1 MKNEGYVQE
10 ICLGLFRSD
19 YMVHLD
25 STVED
30 AMPELKQVEFNTM
43 AASMAGLASKA
54 SLLHRYLQRT
64 SAYQTH
70 PEVASAA
77 LPPNEACSLLAAGL
91 IEAHDAYG
99 KSKSSPPLPTCV
111 LFVVQEREGNI
122 FDQKHLE
129 YQLEERHIPVFR
141 LPLSRVLEHTDVSAD
156 GFRWLTYRPPHSPN
170 TSYEVSLVYFR
181 AGYSPVEYA
190 STTAWQARVHI
201 ERSAA
206 IKCPTVLTHLAG
218 SKKVQQVLA
227 TPSSPHVDHFLPT
240 QASMAER
247 IRGTFANIYPLDES
261 AAGQEA
267 RKLALNPETATRYVL
282 KPQREG
288 GGNNHYRGAIPGFLR
303 SIPESHWKGYILME
317 VIDPPALA
325 NSAIRNGQITT
336 GQVIGE
342 YGVYGACLWRQTYDR
357 AVSSDDKENNDVE
370 SRAEPQTKAL
380 AGPSLA
386 DLAPTE
392 SENDSKIEILYNT
405 QAGYVL
411 RTKAWKSEEGG
422 IAAGYGYVDS
432 CFPVDPWKRATPG
445 R

>member
-1 MKNEGYVQE
+1 MQ
-10 ICLGLFRSD
+10 
-19 YMVHLD
+19 
-25 STVED
+25 
-30 AMPELKQVEFNTM
+30 
-43 AASMAGLASKA
+43 ASFLLLTKA
-54 SLLHRYLQRT
+54 TARYLQRT